1 MTVCVSWHYRMVIVN
16 LRIIRVCL
24 SFLFPRSAWEW
35 IYKRDER
42 IWNGYRCRCFDM
54 GFFTLETWEFE
65 EIGLE
70 KHCKKC
76 GTSKQLVRDFK

>member
-1 MTVCVSWHYRMVIVN
+1 
-16 LRIIRVCL
+16 
-24 SFLFPRSAWEW
+24 
-35 IYKRDER
+35 
-42 IWNGYRCRCFDM
+42 M